1 MKKLIIEMMLYF
13 AHDYDPRI
21 LKDLNQRNKIQV
33 LNTMVYIAIYQKFAQ
48 SHIYEPEK
56 IREYFEFDEQE
67 FYSFNISCF
76 WLKKF
81 KIIDEEHEWIIEL
94 LPIDKTYIYT
104 IVIDRNDIGNS
115 TIEIFTLADDTAL
128 SSSER
133 SFTFIPK
140 QIPDLL
146 AENTKPKPTILAKPK
161 NRNRI
166 IKKKNNDLDL
176 DR

>member
-1 MKKLIIEMMLYF
+1 MKKLIIEMMLDF

-48 SHIYEPEK
+48 SNVYDQEK
-56 IREYFEFDEQE
+56 IREYFEFDDYE
-67 FYSFNISCF
+67 FYCFNVSCS

-81 KIIDEEHEWIIEL
+81 LIIDVEHDWIIEL
-94 LPIDKTYIYT
+94 LPVDKTYIYT
-104 IVIDRNDIGNS
+104 IIIDRNDIGNS
-115 TIEIFTLADDTAL
+115 TIEFFTLPDGTPL

-133 SFTFIPK
+133 SLTFKPK

-146 AENTKPKPTILAKPK
+146 VEKVKPKPIILVKPK
-161 NRNRI
+161 GKNRI
-166 IKKKNNDLDL
+166 VKKNSDLDF